1 MREIIKNIRL
11 YFIEH
16 NIPVLFNVCLFI
28 GAILLLRGVGFLIEI
43 SNKGTEQNK
52 TVAIIQNED
61 KSQYEKL
68 QKDYKKQLNV
78 FISNC
83 KKSNID
89 QAYNM
94 LASNTKLEQYKNVE
108 EFNEN
113 FINKYFSRNADIEIE
128 TTNVAM
134 TFKVK
139 ILEDSLTSGKIEGRE
154 ATTTIVCDVLLEEN
168 NYKINIDSIN

>member
-1 MREIIKNIRL
+1 
-11 YFIEH
+11 
-16 NIPVLFNVCLFI
+16 
-28 GAILLLRGVGFLIEI
+28 
-43 SNKGTEQNK
+43 
-52 TVAIIQNED
+52 
-61 KSQYEKL
+61 
-68 QKDYKKQLNV
+68 
-78 FISNC
+78 
-83 KKSNID
+83 
-89 QAYNM
+89 M